1 MQPWCAKQTK
11 TQVFKLRLR
20 HDDKIPG
27 SFPYVSAQER
37 VILLG
42 PVVNMPV
49 ENQSCIVT

>member
-11 TQVFKLRLR
+11 TQVFKLWLR
-20 HDDKIPG
+20 HDDAITD
-27 SFPYVSAQER
+27 SFPYVSEQER

-42 PVVNMPV
+42 PAVNMPV